1 MSIQVCV
8 CGILIYQDQRGIK
21 NSHLSYGGLPSALRS
36 SKLFHHQSTRKQH
49 SFLTFKGCLVDNI
62 PGPGLKSIETILL
75 VENDFPRKSIGFSGS
90 PSRNLKSA
98 CGQAFDVFL
107 INNSVHLLIKN
118 YAHNL
123 RSRSPQLL
131 CFVTNNCNKI
141 KK

>member
-8 CGILIYQDQRGIK
+8 CGILIYQDERGIK

-36 SKLFHHQSTRKQH
+36 SKLIRRQSTRKQH

-98 CGQAFDVFL
+98 CSFSTFFMIGDSSITTGEALIAFL
-107 INNSVHLLIKN
+107 PLTGLSVISITSML
-118 YAHNL
+118 
-123 RSRSPQLL
+123 
-131 CFVTNNCNKI
+131 V
-141 KK
+141 